1 MKVNDKEEET
11 TCRSFLTPRQIS
23 VLRLRREGLSQQEVA
38 EMLGTTRSNVSIL
51 EKRALQNVERA
62 RATIRDWMAIKAPIS
77 IKVQKGTDVFDIP
90 GQIFKEADKIG
101 LRVPLSSVDLIAKLK
116 VEVTHA
122 FRGRIIC
129 QEIEIFV
136 SENGEV
142 LVQEAKNRT

>member
-51 EKRALQNVERA
+51 EKRAHQNVERA

-77 IKVQKGTDVFDIP
+77 IKVQKGTDVFEIP
-90 GQIFKEADKIG
+90 AQIFKEADKIG
-101 LRVPLSSVDLIAKLK
+101 LRIPLSSVDLIAKLK
-116 VEVTHA
+116 VEVAHA
-122 FRGRIIC
+122 FRGRIIG